1 MTSKA
6 RLAVKVGSV
15 ALKNPVIAGSGEATM
30 TEEGIRAALHAG
42 VGMVLPKS
50 TNEAPGAK
58 AQLNH
63 ADYMLFDSRWREL
76 EWSATPP
83 EDAQQFCRSG
93 LVQEDFDSWLGKL
106 VKLDAEARKL
116 DSIVAGHLILNDLT
130 ACVRM
135 AEQMQEAGL
144 RVITV
149 LCAAVHGEQAAKGN
163 IAMVRDVAGTTEV
176 VKALRAKIK
185 VPLWIKLPGTHEDVS
200 LLAKAAMDGGADAV
214 NFIDRSLAMV
224 PDLKTRAPFMGTI
237 GAIGGS
243 WSLAIACRWM
253 AQTRKRLGAG
263 CPIVG
268 SNGARDGYDVARMML
283 AGSSAVE
290 MTTAVTLGGS
300 RVLSRAIEELDGY
313 LKEQG
318 VTATSIIGEAADKLT
333 AYTDQPSRPGR
344 WKAFVHPEALPPE
357 AGKPGEKS

>member
-1 MTSKA
+1 MTS
-6 RLAVKVGSV
+6 RLAVNVGSV

-30 TEEGIRAALHAG
+30 TEEGIRAALKAG
-42 VGMVLPKS
+42 AGMVLPKS
-50 TNEAPGAK
+50 TNEAAGAK
-58 AQLNH
+58 AQLDH
-63 ADYMLFDSRWREL
+63 ADYMLFDARWREI
-76 EWSATPP
+76 EWSETPP

-93 LVQEDFDSWLGKL
+93 LVQEDFDTWLGKL
-106 VKLDAEARKL
+106 VKLDAEAKEV
-116 DSIVAGHLILNDLT
+116 DSLVAGHLILNDLA
-130 ACVRM
+130 ACVRL
-135 AEQMQEAGL
+135 AERMQEAGL

-214 NFIDRSLAMV
+214 NFIDRSLAMI
-224 PDLKTRAPFMGTI
+224 PDLKTRAPHMGTL

-253 AQTRKRLGAG
+253 AQTRKRIGPS
-263 CPIVG
+263 CPIIG

-290 MTTAVTLGGS
+290 MTTALTLGGS
-300 RVLSRAIEELDGY
+300 RVVSRAIEELDGY
-313 LKEQG
+313 LAGQG

-333 AYTDQPSRPGR
+333 AYTDQPARPGR
-344 WKAFVHPEALPPE
+344 WKQFVHPEALPS
-357 AGKPGEKS
+357 AGKKAGARP